1 MQVTAWQHDQDEHKT
16 VLGPG
21 AYDAVTYWFKIKYFA
36 LITAAVDKDRQ
47 LPA

>member
-21 AYDAVTYWFKIKYFA
+21 AYSRCSNLLVQNKVLCTDYGGS
-36 LITAAVDKDRQ
+36 
-47 LPA
+47 